1 MSIAGGAHTPFLSG
15 QFIISLFQH
24 ATITFSFFSESVF
37 LCNFMLNFV
46 SSTRKH
52 MITRVGCNTFSL
64 LNVVA
69 YSLQEPLKIIIGYKK
84 IIFWVGLVFLL
95 LGWGRVF

>member
-1 MSIAGGAHTPFLSG
+1 
-15 QFIISLFQH
+15 
-24 ATITFSFFSESVF
+24 
-37 LCNFMLNFV
+37 
-46 SSTRKH
+46 